1 MRRVM
6 RSQTLSVSERMYRA
20 RRIGVTF
27 GKVYLGIKT
36 NQFVARRL
44 APADMQQRW
53 AAFHRDSATSIY
65 DAAIELRGLILKGC
79 QFIGSRAD
87 VLPPEYVEILSQLQD
102 RVPAK
107 PFEVVR
113 DTIERE
119 QGCALDDIFESFD
132 ERPIA
137 AASLAQVHAARLHT
151 GERVA
156 VKVQYPEIGMLVR
169 SDLSNLRVL
178 FRAVGVVERDFD
190 LMPLVD
196 ELGKQMPLELNFVNE
211 AHNAEQIAKLFA
223 GRDDVAVPKVYW
235 EYTTRRVLVME
246 LIDGIKISDSSALRA
261 AGVDTNAVM
270 RTLIEAYCEQ
280 ILIRGLFHADPH
292 PGNLIVQPPGRGRT
306 NARLVFVDFGLTKE
320 LPTRFRRS
328 IVELAGALL
337 QGSADAMATALVDLG
352 FETREGGAEALH
364 DIAQVVLDVAIRLR
378 HQSYVDPG
386 VAREAGHELPRMIRE
401 NPIVRIPSHVVLLAR
416 VIALLSGLG
425 KSLEARVNMLETI
438 LPFVMRTAAAGAD
451 ARTTARQDAAVT
463 SEL

>member
-1 MRRVM
+1 MP
-6 RSQTLSVSERMYRA
+6 SQTLSVAERVYRA

-36 NQFVARRL
+36 NQFIARRL
-44 APADMQQRW
+44 APADMEQRW
-53 AAFHRDSATSIY
+53 AAFNRDSASSIY

-79 QFIGSRAD
+79 QFIGARAD
-87 VLPPEYVEILSQLQD
+87 VLPPEYVDILSQLQD

-107 PFEVVR
+107 SFEVVR

-119 QGCALDDIFESFD
+119 LSCRLDEAFEFFD
-132 ERPIA
+132 ERPVA
-137 AASLAQVHAARLHT
+137 AASLAQVHEARLHT

-156 VKVQYPEIGMLVR
+156 VKVQYPEIGALVR

-196 ELGKQMPLELNFVNE
+196 ELGEQMPLELNFVNE

-223 GRDDVAVPKVYW
+223 ERDDVKVPKIHW

-246 LIDGIKISDSSALRA
+246 FIDGIKINDTSALRA
-261 AGVDTNAVM
+261 AGVDTDEVM
-270 RTLIEAYCEQ
+270 RILIEAYCEQ
-280 ILIRGLFHADPH
+280 ILTRGLFHADPH
-292 PGNLIVQPPGRGRT
+292 PGNLLVQPPGQGHDGP
-306 NARLVFVDFGLTKE
+306 RLVFVDFGLTKE
-320 LPTRFRRS
+320 LPARFRRS
-328 IVELAGALL
+328 IVELAAALL

-364 DIAQVVLDVAIRLR
+364 DIAQVVLDVAVRLR
-378 HQSYVDPG
+378 HQSYVDPL

-401 NPIVRIPSHVVLLAR
+401 NPIVRVPSHVVLLGR

-438 LPFVMRTAAAGAD
+438 LPFVLKTAASGRPAPPSPAAGD
-451 ARTTARQDAAVT
+451 DAAAAR
-463 SEL
+463 EL